1 MSELLRLGALEVTF
15 ALVFT
20 VLALLDVA
28 HLRRQ
33 SKQLMRRIEM
43 SRLEANS
50 LAELSAAHAVLQR
63 RYSQASALIY
73 LMGQFNQVMEY
84 KAVLVRLSR
93 GLSEF
98 FAGDRVAIWIR
109 RPGGNFELAAAI
121 GDDRADMDDP
131 DPAWLNT
138 MLGKGSIV
146 IRPAWQQ
153 TEAPWMAAPILDWR
167 GNGLGVIVLTSHRRS
182 AYAPEDRDFLE
193 AVLGHAAMAIQ
204 NAARFETADRRSRL
218 DPLTGLGNRG
228 DFDRAL
234 HDALTHALLAAGSL
248 SIVLADIDHFKQI
261 NDSRG
266 HPEGDRVLRHVAR
279 LIAQSAGTPGRAFR
293 IGGEEFA
300 VLLAQ
305 AKAAAVSVAQLLC
318 VRVGQEAFFDDD
330 TRLTLSIGVSSLP
343 EDGRDPAALM
353 AAADQALYQ
362 AKAAGRNRV
371 HPA

>member
-33 SKQLMRRIEM
+33 SKQLMSRIEM
-43 SRLEANS
+43 SRLEAHS

-63 RYSQASALIY
+63 RFSQARTLIY
-73 LMGQFNQVMEY
+73 LMSEFNQVMAFR
-84 KAVLVRLSR
+84 AVLVRLSH
-93 GLSEF
+93 GLSQF
-98 FAGDRVAIWIR
+98 FAGDNVAIWIR
-109 RPGGNFELAAAI
+109 RMGGNFELAAAVR
-121 GDDRADMDDP
+121 DDRADLDDP
-131 DPAWLNT
+131 DPAWLNNV
-138 MLGKGSIV
+138 LAQGSIV

-153 TEAPWMAAPILDWR
+153 TERPWMAAPLLDWR

-182 AYAPEDRDFLE
+182 AYAAEDKEFLE

-204 NAARFETADRRSRL
+204 NAATFEIADRRSRL

-266 HPEGDRVLRHVAR
+266 HPEGDRVLRDVAR
-279 LIAQSAGTPGRAFR
+279 IIAESAGAPDRAFR

-305 AKAAAVSVAQLLC
+305 AKTAAVAVALLLC
-318 VRVGQEAFFDDD
+318 ARVSQEAFFDDG
-330 TRLTLSIGVSSLP
+330 TSLTLSIGVASLP